1 MRRVKFRGKRLDNGE
16 WVHGN
21 LRYGEVRLDSYVP
34 TYITGMNSDTWE
46 IEVDQGTVCKFTG
59 ILERSGTEI
68 YEGDVLKCYPM
79 DKIVV
84 KYEFGFNISEEHIY
98 KGYKLCGNIYDNP
111 ELRKLS

>member
-1 MRRVKFRGKRLDNGE
+1 MRRIKFRGKRLDNGE

-21 LRYGEVRLDSYVP
+21 LRYGEERSDSYVP

-46 IEVDQGTVCKFTG
+46 IEVDPETVCKFTG
-59 ILERSGTEI
+59 VLDRSGREI

-84 KYEFGFNISEEHIY
+84 KWEGYSNVKDIY
-98 KGYKLCGNIYDNP
+98 I
-111 ELRKLS
+111 